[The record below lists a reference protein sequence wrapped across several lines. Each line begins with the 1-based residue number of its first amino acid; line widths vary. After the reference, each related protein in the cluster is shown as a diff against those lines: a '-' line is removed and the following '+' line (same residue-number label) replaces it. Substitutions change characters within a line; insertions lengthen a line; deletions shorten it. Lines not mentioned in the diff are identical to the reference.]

1 MVFCFLIN
9 SINIILLLSS
19 TIKYRSSCIKIH
31 QRYIKKIKDACGLPY
46 FDSKINVYIKSFK
59 NTNNR
64 LPNYEEMI
72 KVLDNTINYVNHN
85 HRRKGLNNYQI
96 KIENKNKY
104 VNNLI
109 EDKSKEEE

>member
-1 MVFCFLIN
+1 MM
-9 SINIILLLSS
+9 
-19 TIKYRSSCIKIH
+19 KI
-31 QRYIKKIKDACGLPY
+31 
-46 FDSKINVYIKSFK
+46 
-59 NTNNR
+59 
-64 LPNYEEMI
+64 
-72 KVLDNTINYVNHN
+72 LDNTFNYVNHN